1 MYLRKITLLTLSLG
15 LFGLYSCS
23 NKPTVISGSFDQ
35 DVDFVLLSNAEVD
48 ICHEAFLDTIFLDN
62 KINLELKL
70 DLKEDRFFILR
81 IPDGSKS
88 GFNQE
93 LILPIQAGGRYRIT
107 LQEDHQYIV
116 SGTNQEGIR
125 NYQTILNYKPE
136 SFQWNI
142 FKSDSLSREEV
153 IEKRKQEELDLFKNL
168 LEEKKIT
175 SSFYTLIENDRNC
188 LYAFVSAWKY
198 SSDVLTILRN
208 RHDNYD
214 EAKMAEIVDTLTG
227 IYEKHKPDDNNLM
240 KSPQWKHYA
249 LFMYIRVYKQY
260 LFKEV
265 NTNNVEALLSRE
277 HIPFWFIQIKES
289 FQGNALEAVLALF
302 LYETGGLSNCIDTDT
317 TIPVYD
323 FFLEQFPQSPYLKY
337 FKNQMEETVAF
348 YEEKDF
354 DPSVHFVEPRDSINT
369 FQELLAL
376 FRGTRLYVDVWATW
390 CGPCRMQFEYKDLL
404 EPILQ
409 RNNITPLYI
418 STDHD
423 DKQIKTWEA
432 LIKGY
437 NLRGYHFR
445 ANKSFLEDL
454 NGIYD
459 PDNAHNPES
468 KRSFL
473 IPWYMLIDEKGN
485 IVNKH
490 FKRPS
495 ELVKDTLAI
504 F

>member
-1 MYLRKITLLTLSLG
+1 
-15 LFGLYSCS
+15 
-23 NKPTVISGSFDQ
+23 
-35 DVDFVLLSNAEVD
+35 
-48 ICHEAFLDTIFLDN
+48 
-62 KINLELKL
+62 
-70 DLKEDRFFILR
+70 
-81 IPDGSKS
+81 
-88 GFNQE
+88 
-93 LILPIQAGGRYRIT
+93 
-107 LQEDHQYIV
+107 
-116 SGTNQEGIR
+116 
-125 NYQTILNYKPE
+125 LNYKPE

-188 LYAFVSAWKY
+188 FYAFASAWLY
-198 SSDVLTILRN
+198 SWEVLRILRN

>member
-1 MYLRKITLLTLSLG
+1 MYLRKITLLTLSLA
-15 LFGLYSCS
+15 LLRLYSCT

-116 SGTNQEGIR
+116 SGTNQEGIH
-125 NYQTILNYKPE
+125 NYQTILNYRPE

-277 HIPFWFIQIKES
+277 HIPFWFKQIKES
-289 FQGNALEAVLALF
+289 FRGKALEAALALL
-302 LYETGGLSNCIDTDT
+302 LYEEGGLKGCGELS
-317 TIPVYD
+317 IPYYNY
-323 FFLEQFPQSPYLKY
+323 FLEQFPQSPYLKY

-348 YEEKDF
+348 YKDKDF

-376 FRGTRLYVDVWATW
+376 FRGKRLYVDVWATW
-390 CGPCRMQFEYKDLL
+390 CGPCRMQFEFNDLL
-404 EPILQ
+404 RPILQ
-409 RNNITPLYI
+409 RNNIKSLYI
-418 STDHD
+418 LTNSD
-423 DKQIKTWEA
+423 DKQTNTWEGLIKT
-432 LIKGY
+432 Y

-445 ANKSFLEDL
+445 ANKAFLEDL
-454 NGIYD
+454 KRIYST
-459 PDNAHNPES
+459 DNDALNPEG
-468 KRSFL
+468 KRYFL
-473 IPWYMLIDEKGN
+473 IPWYMLVDEEGN
-485 IVNKH
+485 IVDKH
-490 FKRPS
+490 FKKPS